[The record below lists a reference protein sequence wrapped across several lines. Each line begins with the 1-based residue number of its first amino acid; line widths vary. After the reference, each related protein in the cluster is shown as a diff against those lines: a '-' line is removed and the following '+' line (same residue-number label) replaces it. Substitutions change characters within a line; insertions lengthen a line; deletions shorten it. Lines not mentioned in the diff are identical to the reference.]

1 MSILG
6 GLLVFGGLITSIVW
20 GVLFTISKISDKKE
34 LNVTEQRLG
43 YYGFGAILLGLLLSD
58 PTLGGLGGVLFLAG
72 LVGMIIWLIRFLMAK
87 FGNKEPMTKV
97 AKGVGIGAASV
108 FLFGMVIGG
117 ASAVDADKKSENVA
131 AQVAKADSEKAEK
144 EKAESE
150 AKSKSES
157 EKKAKEKS
165 ESEAKEK
172 SEAKAKEKSESE
184 AKVKAESE
192 AKAKSESETKVKAES
207 EAKAKAESEAKQEE
221 ERAAQAA
228 KQEEKRVT
236 AAQQQAVAK
245 PAAVQAEPQVNNAQ
259 GAIIGNSR
267 SMIYHVPGGRSY
279 NRVAPH
285 NQVIFNSE
293 AEAQAAGYR
302 RAQN

>member
-72 LVGMIIWLIRFLMAK
+72 LVGLIIWVIRFLMAK

-150 AKSKSES
+150 AKAKSES

-192 AKAKSESETKVKAES
+192 AKAK
-207 EAKAKAESEAKQEE
+207 AESEAKQEE

-228 KQEEKRVT
+228 KDEEKRVA
-236 AAQQQAVAK
+236 AAQQQAAPK

-259 GAIIGNSR
+259 GAIIGNAR

-279 NRVAPH
+279 NKVAPH

-302 RAQN
+302 KARN

>member
-97 AKGVGIGAASV
+97 AKGVGIGAASL

-117 ASAVDADKKSENVA
+117 ASTVDADKKSENLA
-131 AQVAKADSEKAEK
+131 AQVAKADSEKAE
-144 EKAESE
+144 
-150 AKSKSES
+150 
-157 EKKAKEKS
+157 
-165 ESEAKEK
+165 
-172 SEAKAKEKSESE
+172 
-184 AKVKAESE
+184 SE
-192 AKAKSESETKVKAES
+192 AKAKSESEKKAKAKSESEAKVKAES

-228 KQEEKRVT
+228 KQEEKRVA

-302 RAQN
+302 RAMN